1 MNEDGKAQVGII
13 RKNEKSELLNL
24 KNKNWG
30 RYIELP
36 KFLNGRTTVN
46 INLCINCYVN
56 IKGQIINQ
64 FSNLKII

>member
-13 RKNEKSELLNL
+13 IKNEKSELNL

-36 KFLNGRTTVN
+36 KFLNGTITVN

-56 IKGQIINQ
+56 IKGKIINQ